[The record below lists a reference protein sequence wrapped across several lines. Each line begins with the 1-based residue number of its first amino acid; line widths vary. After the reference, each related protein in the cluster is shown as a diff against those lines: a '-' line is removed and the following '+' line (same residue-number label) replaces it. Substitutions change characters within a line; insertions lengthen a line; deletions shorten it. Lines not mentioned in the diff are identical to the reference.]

1 MPFGMINRFAGDHL
15 QNLRNSLAKGYGAID
30 GQFGG
35 ILPGA
40 AEPNVADLAKSM
52 VIESLPGSQPSPL
65 DKQNKIINKGV
76 NATKDMAQ
84 GDFVGAASRSHGGT
98 KAGKVRERIAEYGG
112 RKLIRGGASAIAGG
126 VGTAIAPGL
135 ALYEGADLARSLY
148 SDYLS
153 SATGKSLND
162 HYQVARNKRP
172 EAVAAQELFPKPKH
186 VGPSDGSTPE
196 LTQGTKQNSV
206 MQEAKA
212 RIQHAASNFNP
223 AQGDFGITELFYGR

>member
-1 MPFGMINRFAGDHL
+1 MPFGIINRFAGDNL
-15 QNLRNSLAKGYGAID
+15 QNLRNSLSKGYGAID

-40 AEPNVADLAKSM
+40 AKPNVGDLAKSM

-76 NATKDMAQ
+76 NATKDIAE
-84 GDFVGAASRSHGGT
+84 GDVLGAASRSHGGT
-98 KAGKVRERIAEYGG
+98 RAGKVRERVAEYGG
-112 RKLIRGGASAIAGG
+112 RKLIRGGASAIAGSI
-126 VGTAIAPGL
+126 GTAIAPGV
-135 ALYEGADLARSLY
+135 ALYEGADLARGLY

-162 HYQVARNKRP
+162 HYQIARNKRP
-172 EAVAAQELFPKPKH
+172 EARALNELFPEARH
-186 VGPSDGSTPE
+186 IGTTDGSTPE
-196 LTQGTKQNSV
+196 WGQGKEQNPV

-212 RIQHAASNFNP
+212 RLQDATQSFNP